1 MPIDSSSVCLN
12 IYFYVEVCETILHE
26 GYDDFTTEN
35 DISILRLCDFITFNK
50 NVTPVCLPAS
60 KEEYY
65 DNVTVAIVHQTCKRC
80 LTAVSDC

>member
-1 MPIDSSSVCLN
+1 M
-12 IYFYVEVCETILHE
+12 CETIKHV

-65 DNVTVAIVHQTCKRC
+65 DNVTV
-80 LTAVSDC
+80 

>member
-1 MPIDSSSVCLN
+1 M
-12 IYFYVEVCETILHE
+12 EVCETILHE

-65 DNVTVAIVHQTCKRC
+65 DNVTV
-80 LTAVSDC
+80 